1 MFFSYCIY
9 RKDFNCYVIFQ
20 LMPRSTKMEADVELW
35 PDIFAILKLHVKDGI
50 AIYYGN
56 VR

>member
-1 MFFSYCIY
+1 MVFSYCIY
-9 RKDFNCYVIFQ
+9 NKEFNGYVIFQ
-20 LMPRSTKMEADVELW
+20 LMLKTTKMEADVELW
-35 PDIFAILKLHVKDGI
+35 PDIFAILMLHVKDGI

>member
-1 MFFSYCIY
+1 MVFSYCIY
-9 RKDFNCYVIFQ
+9 NKEFNGYVIFQ
-20 LMPRSTKMEADVELW
+20 LMPKTTKMEADVELW
-35 PDIFAILKLHVKDGI
+35 PDIFAILMLHVKDGI